1 MIAKFD
7 NTTRDGNGTGLRE
20 YLENGT
26 KNDRDLK
33 DKRFTLYGDIDIL
46 EDCIKLGHDRGY
58 KETYRNIVVSFSE
71 DHVPEEVLR
80 DIAEQYIKQYCI
92 GYDDDEY
99 VAYAEAHLPKYKYKE
114 ITNPNTG
121 EVTHLDR
128 KPHIHITFAL
138 YSPKLDKQLSL
149 NSNDK
154 RIYDIDLLTRKIELE
169 HGFEKPILK
178 AVQKDITQYRA
189 EKGTQKKADDRRDIK
204 TRIDAFLQ
212 EYLHTIKSF
221 KQLKEELIA
230 EFNIKILNEST
241 ANAKTKS
248 ITIEHNGKKIRL
260 KGDLFHDA
268 TFTQA
273 KDNLLKKESYTAY
286 KESNLLPLEA
296 ENLKA
301 LTKKLHEYNTKK
313 IEEIKGLNTHARNK
327 AKKFFAEYEKEPQ
340 TKEERVQNY
349 ISYQAKTYKSI
360 YNKTIPY
367 DLKGFWIKKFDDNGY
382 VFLKNKNKDINV
394 IDKGSKIEAKG
405 GNVKEEAR
413 LAFEVAVAK
422 GWEVKDI
429 LATGSLEFQIEI
441 EQLKKEYTKEMQN
454 PQIKSTVT
462 NTEEKSKGIIEQMI
476 EATKEEKQVTALTRF
491 KKDLNPQF
499 LYETF
504 ELDAEKYPFYFDKEK
519 GEYRIV
525 CGKRKYNVVDF
536 CMKEMHYNFKESVTH
551 LEEAQRSQELKALSK
566 AQTEITPSK
575 TAQAFKTEVFKQ
587 LDEAKKEDLSIF
599 TVAQGYKVDE
609 SKSSHSYRVMKHP
622 ETGDKIII
630 SKTKNDVYMYYNIDN
645 EHDKGTV
652 YDFFK
657 NRGVTD
663 PKEMLKA
670 IKGTDAEAIKANMP
684 ILATPKTS
692 YNLEVLA
699 QEYKSFKSYRESGNT
714 YLQSRGIS
722 KEITDQYSSIKVDA
736 RNNVVTPMYAH
747 FEGKFV
753 KSSSFDVCGYNQKLQ
768 SPLTK
773 GKDGT
778 PLEKPLKDLNKGN
791 KSITI
796 LNADKPEE
804 VKHIVTTEAFIDGLS
819 YIQANNLDP
828 KNTVIISTNGQTS
841 ESSLNLITE
850 LAERYP
856 NAEVILAYDNDDK
869 GKKFAESTKAKIQ
882 RAKTHFST
890 AKDWNEELQNRQKVQ
905 QAQAQE
911 EQKAR
916 EAQAHKKGKRRKS
929 TNTQ

>member
-80 DIAEQYIKQYCI
+80 DIADQYIKQYCM

-99 VAYAEAHLPKYKYKE
+99 VAYAEAHLPKFKYKE

-286 KESNLLPLEA
+286 KESDLLPLEA

-313 IEEIKGLNTHARNK
+313 IEEIKGLNTHARTK

-422 GWEVKDI
+422 GWKVKDI

-476 EATKEEKQVTALTRF
+476 ESTKEEKQVTALTRF

-504 ELDAEKYPFYFDKEK
+504 KLDAEKYPFYFDKEK

-551 LEEAQRSQELKALSK
+551 LEEAQRVQELKALSK

-575 TAQAFKTEVFKQ
+575 TAQAFKAEVFKQ

-599 TVAQGYKVDE
+599 ASAQGYEMDK
-609 SKSSHSYRVMKHP
+609 SKSSQSYRVMKHP

-630 SKTKNDVYMYYNIDN
+630 SKTKNDVYMYYNVDN
-645 EHDKGTV
+645 QQDKGTV

-747 FEGKFV
+747 YQDKQI
-753 KSSSFDVCGYNQKLQ
+753 KTSFALSGYNQKLQ

-791 KSITI
+791 KSITV
-796 LNADKPEE
+796 LNTDKQEE

-819 YIQANNLDP
+819 YVQANNLDP

-890 AKDWNEELQNRQKVQ
+890 AKDWNEELQNRQKAQ

>member
-80 DIAEQYIKQYCI
+80 DIADQYIKQYCM

-99 VAYAEAHLPKYKYKE
+99 VAYAEAHLPKFKYKE

-286 KESNLLPLEA
+286 KESDLLPLEA

-313 IEEIKGLNTHARNK
+313 IEEIKGLNTHARTK

-422 GWEVKDI
+422 GWKVKDI

-476 EATKEEKQVTALTRF
+476 ESTKEEKQVTALTRF

-504 ELDAEKYPFYFDKEK
+504 KLDAEKYPFYFDKEK

-536 CMKEMHYNFKESVTH
+536 CIKEMHYNFKESVTR
-551 LEEAQRSQELKALSK
+551 LEEAQRVQELKALSK

-599 TVAQGYKVDE
+599 ASAQGYEMDK
-609 SKSSHSYRVMKHP
+609 SKSSQSYRVMKHP

-630 SKTKNDVYMYYNIDN
+630 SKTKNDVYMYYNVDN
-645 EHDKGTV
+645 QQDKGTV

-699 QEYKSFKSYRESGNT
+699 QEYRSFKVYRESGNT
-714 YLQSRGIS
+714 YLQGRGIS

-747 FEGKFV
+747 YQDKQI
-753 KSSSFDVCGYNQKLQ
+753 KTSFALSGYNQKLQ

-791 KSITI
+791 KSITV
-796 LNADKPEE
+796 LNTDKQEE

-819 YIQANNLDP
+819 YVQANNLDP

-841 ESSLNLITE
+841 ESSLSLVTE

-882 RAKTHFST
+882 RAKAHFST
-890 AKDWNEELQNRQKVQ
+890 AKDWNEELQNRQKAQ